1 MSKYLV
7 YQDILKFNNNYEYQY
22 TCDIEDINV
31 KIFDNLEDAK
41 NYAYQKGV
49 TVEPTNKR
57 VIRYTVNDI
66 SNVKDDDI
74 YNSDYEIYS
83 SDYNSKY
90 SLEEILKK
98 ADHDVFLLAD
108 EVKDYMEGDG

>member
-1 MSKYLV
+1 MNKYLV

-31 KIFDNLEDAK
+31 KIFDNLEDAEK
-41 NYAYQKGV
+41 YAYQKGV

-66 SNVKDDDI
+66 SNVNDDDI
-74 YNSDYEIYS
+74 YNSEYEIYS
-83 SDYNSKY
+83 SDYNSEY
-90 SLEEILKK
+90 SLEDILKK
-98 ADHDVFLLAD
+98 ANHDVFLLAD
-108 EVKDYMEGDG
+108 EIKDFMEGND